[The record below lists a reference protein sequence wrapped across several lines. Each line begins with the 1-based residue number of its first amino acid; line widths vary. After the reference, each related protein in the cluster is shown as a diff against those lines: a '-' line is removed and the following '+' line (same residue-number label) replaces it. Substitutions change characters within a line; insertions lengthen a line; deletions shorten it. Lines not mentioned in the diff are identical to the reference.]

1 MSVAPRY
8 FSAISSRLKLI
19 WNGAPISYL
28 WVNSVAA
35 LVLTAIYN
43 NTLWARLYDIVGFH
57 SPSSSYFYIAFFLL
71 ATAVCFALLTI
82 ISFLP
87 GYKWC
92 LMALFMV
99 SAMGGYFIDQYGVYI
114 DSEMITNVLQT
125 DTNEVADLLSL
136 GFIIHGILFGLLPA
150 LLIYRLTIKPEKGFV
165 TLLKKATT
173 PLIALTTAICICLPV
188 YQTFASVMRAHK
200 EVRYLVTPSNIIYGV
215 IRAVSESE
223 KISPVVGKLD
233 ETAALGDSWATAVQ
247 KPLLFVFVVGE
258 TARADHFS
266 LEGYSRNTNPNLQL
280 KDIIYFNHVSSC
292 GTSTAIS
299 LPCIFSNDTR
309 EDFSRKSSSEK
320 ENLLD
325 LIAQAGLNVLWV
337 DNNSGCKGVCLRT
350 EQFTINHQSLDCD
363 SEHCFDLAML
373 QALETP
379 ADTDTFMVLHQLG
392 SHGPSYYKQTPDDQK
407 AFLPDCETSQL
418 QDCSQEEIINAYD
431 NTILYT
437 DLFLSKTIERL
448 GALSERYNTALL
460 YVSDHGESLG
470 ENGIYLH
477 AAPYFMAPEEQTHV
491 PMLAWLSN
499 DFASRFGI
507 DKGCLKAHADSPLS
521 HDNIYSSLLGVLD
534 IESTTYDSQ
543 LDLFAPCMN
552 R

>member
-150 LLIYRLTIKPEKGFV
+150 LLVYRLTIKPEKGFV
-165 TLLKKATT
+165 TLLKKAAT

-233 ETAALGDSWATAVQ
+233 EAAALGDSWATANQ

-266 LEGYSRNTNPNLQL
+266 LQGYSRNTNPNLQL

-309 EDFSRKSSSEK
+309 SAATF
-320 ENLLD
+320 
-325 LIAQAGLNVLWV
+325 VL
-337 DNNSGCKGVCLRT
+337 
-350 EQFTINHQSLDCD
+350 
-363 SEHCFDLAML
+363 A
-373 QALETP
+373 
-379 ADTDTFMVLHQLG
+379 
-392 SHGPSYYKQTPDDQK
+392 
-407 AFLPDCETSQL
+407 
-418 QDCSQEEIINAYD
+418 
-431 NTILYT
+431 
-437 DLFLSKTIERL
+437 
-448 GALSERYNTALL
+448 
-460 YVSDHGESLG
+460 
-470 ENGIYLH
+470 
-477 AAPYFMAPEEQTHV
+477 
-491 PMLAWLSN
+491 
-499 DFASRFGI
+499 
-507 DKGCLKAHADSPLS
+507 
-521 HDNIYSSLLGVLD
+521 
-534 IESTTYDSQ
+534 
-543 LDLFAPCMN
+543 
-552 R
+552 